1 MYKEIFTL
9 RIKDARDENKLSQ
22 YKVAEILNV
31 KQPTI
36 ASWES
41 GRTEPDIE
49 NIGKLAKLY
58 CHSIDYF
65 FGLDND

>member
-1 MYKEIFTL
+1 MYKEIFKL
-9 RIKDARDENKLSQ
+9 RIKDAREENKLSQ

>member
-1 MYKEIFTL
+1 MYREIFPIRL
-9 RIKDARDENKLSQ
+9 KEAREENKLSQ
-22 YKVAEILNV
+22 YKVAEILKI

-49 NIGKLAKLY
+49 TIGKLAKIY
-58 CHSIDYF
+58 CHTIDYF
-65 FGLDND
+65 FGNSDD